1 MYSKNIRSH
10 YIYSSSN
17 GLDKARPESGGT
29 HIFLMSYTVSD
40 HMYYQL
46 YTWTMGL
53 RESREAA
60 EGLHRAG
67 YLFPRRS
74 VEASSAQAME
84 GKDIALKFNLSLN
97 CTFCICI
104 YMMSSNYRMN
114 IYCIIFNLI

>member
-1 MYSKNIRSH
+1 M
-10 YIYSSSN
+10 
-17 GLDKARPESGGT
+17 
-29 HIFLMSYTVSD
+29 HIFLMSYPIPDNIYS
-40 HMYYQL
+40 QL
-46 YTWTMGL
+46 HTLVLGL

-97 CTFCICI
+97 CTYCI
-104 YMMSSNYRMN
+104 YIFMM
-114 IYCIIFNLI
+114 